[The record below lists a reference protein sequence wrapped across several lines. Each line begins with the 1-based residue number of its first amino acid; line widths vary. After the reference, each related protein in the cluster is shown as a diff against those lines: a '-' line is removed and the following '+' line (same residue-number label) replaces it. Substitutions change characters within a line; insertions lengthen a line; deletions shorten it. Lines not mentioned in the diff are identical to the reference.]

1 MFDDIGGNIK
11 VLAKIQFCIGVV
23 LFCIAGIST
32 IYIGNTIAGVLMIVL
47 GILGSW
53 ITTFF
58 IYGFGELIES
68 TVSLNRNVER
78 LHNDN
83 MNMQQLLDQLNKK
96 TSVQASAQKEMPAPQ
111 KPSPVEVKT
120 ENPSDKKT
128 DIQTKVD
135 DVQTSVQE
143 EAAAPQSA
151 LPVEAK
157 ETKPTKPV
165 AHKTDK
171 DKLPPDSMVCPV
183 CGKIQDIHNDTCE
196 SCGAKFTKWSKN
208 HRGS

>member
-1 MFDDIGGNIK
+1 M
-11 VLAKIQFCIGVV
+11 
-23 LFCIAGIST
+23 
-32 IYIGNTIAGVLMIVL
+32 AGVLMIVL

-53 ITTFF
+53 IDTFF

-96 TSVQASAQKEMPAPQ
+96 ISVQASAQKEMPAPQ

>member
-1 MFDDIGGNIK
+1 
-11 VLAKIQFCIGVV
+11 
-23 LFCIAGIST
+23 
-32 IYIGNTIAGVLMIVL
+32 
-47 GILGSW
+47 
-53 ITTFF
+53 
-58 IYGFGELIES
+58 
-68 TVSLNRNVER
+68 
-78 LHNDN
+78 